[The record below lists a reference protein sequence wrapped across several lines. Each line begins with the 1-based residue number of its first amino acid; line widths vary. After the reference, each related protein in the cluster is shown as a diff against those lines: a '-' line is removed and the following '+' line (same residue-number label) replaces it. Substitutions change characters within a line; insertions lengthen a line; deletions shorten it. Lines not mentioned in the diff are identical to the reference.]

1 MKREMAYRIQKYILK
16 QKLHDGEITA
26 EEAALRQMQL
36 LSELDPPYRS
46 IEEAGDFE
54 NREDTSDK
62 ESADS

>member
-1 MKREMAYRIQKYILK
+1 M
-16 QKLHDGEITA
+16 
-26 EEAALRQMQL
+26 RQVQL